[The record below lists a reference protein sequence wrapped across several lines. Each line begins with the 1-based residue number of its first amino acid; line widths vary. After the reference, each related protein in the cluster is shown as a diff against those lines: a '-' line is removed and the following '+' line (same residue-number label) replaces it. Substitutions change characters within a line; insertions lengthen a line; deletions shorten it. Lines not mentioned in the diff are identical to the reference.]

1 MMSGKKPCQPQQI
14 SMVSQLIKR
23 QDSKKH
29 IESPTHAPEM
39 FWLTTLHFVQKKT
52 VEHTK
57 TDAAHETFI
66 FKKRLLTGNMSLD
79 ATASGGFP
87 FTSMFNF
94 HFRDT
99 KRGLFQPHGVAC

>member
-1 MMSGKKPCQPQQI
+1 
-14 SMVSQLIKR
+14 
-23 QDSKKH
+23 
-29 IESPTHAPEM
+29 M
-39 FWLTTLHFVQKKT
+39 FWLTTFHFVQKKI
-52 VEHTK
+52 VEHKK

-66 FKKRLLTGNMSLD
+66 FEKRLLTGNLPLD

-99 KRGLFQPHGVAC
+99 KRGLFQPHGVACWPIKSLIKKYNTSFSHFSHTAFATLVFQIFPP